1 MNKWF
6 VKHEKLISIL
16 IVSLFVVGIIWWSV
30 GSYLSMNNSAGSN
43 SQNQTQTKE
52 NSILVVTKDGQEL
65 DYPYWVMN
73 SDLDNEY
80 QNQVQRY
87 EQYYGKSIDPVFDSL
102 SIKTTL
108 VDQLYDL
115 KVILYYSDH
124 NDLTPTKDEVSK
136 RTDTEIDNYVTQLK
150 SNQSNWTQLISKYG
164 SENEIR
170 KLLRNSMTGIETQV
184 MVEKVKDNVTN
195 VTREDVLNKVKD
207 TFDDVKKKYEEVK
220 AQHILVTDEA
230 TANKIKAQLDSGE
243 LDFAKAAEL
252 YSNDTSNATD
262 AGNLGWFKHGD
273 MVQAFEDAAFS
284 APLNEIVGPVKTQY
298 GYHILRVQ
306 DKKVFD
312 KPEDVLNYETI
323 YKEIES
329 TVKDEKFKEWLKN
342 YKADQNFGRSYYND
356 VLKIAYDYNN
366 NTENIDQ
373 LEKIRTELDGIVF
386 YDDGTVSIDSDS
398 DYMAIYINTTKAL
411 LNMYKSKLDNVT
423 KYISLNDKVTDEYMN
438 MDLDTLNSK
447 IDEINKKLEGNNVDN
462 ENALIDEKMA
472 LTDARTYK
480 ETLPKIKEMNINSID
495 QAKTT
500 KTELEKKVTELQNN
514 REAVLEEMF
523 YRYPSSDSVVQA
535 YYQANPGDA
544 NVKVAYSKLQINQLK
559 QYANYLGAQSLS
571 SYFGQQIRDA
581 IINISSVISSKAA
594 TNTKLDAIEVG
605 LNLSDLLKDD
615 SMRLEYLK
623 QLKGIDPTYYT
634 DIDQRIKDLE
644 DTLNSTNTSTATSTN
659 Q

>member
-559 QYANYLGAQSLS
+559 QYANYLGAQSLT